1 LPLFTAD
8 ASATRNVVA
17 APSVPTQ
24 VVNKFETIVEAPKTA
39 KQRFRRTKDEIR
51 LGLTIEQAMSA
62 RSNAISKVK
71 QPSNTKTVKAA
82 KPVEN
87 KAAKRFR
94 RTQQEIELGLSIE
107 KAAAMRGV
115 ELAGKP
121 KKIFVE
127 RKVEVKPQSTGD
139 LIETLSPRIQ
149 ARARAVTSFRSK
161 GHKGVITTDM
171 LDLVEQALAAGKVT
185 KCAPF
190 VDKDGFNHFTQEE
203 AK

>member
-1 LPLFTAD
+1 MGARVDL
-8 ASATRNVVA
+8 
-17 APSVPTQ
+17 TQ
-24 VVNKFETIVEAPKTA
+24 VVKPRKA
-39 KQRFRRTKDEIR
+39 KD
-51 LGLTIEQAMSA
+51 
-62 RSNAISKVK
+62 
-71 QPSNTKTVKAA
+71 VKAA

-87 KAAKRFR
+87 KASTRFH
-94 RTQQEIELGLSIE
+94 RTQKEIELGLSIE
-107 KAAAMRGV
+107 QAAAMRGV
-115 ELAGKP
+115 QLAGKP

-127 RKVEVKPQSTGD
+127 RKVEMKPQSSGD

-171 LDLVEQALAAGKVT
+171 LDLVEKAVAAGKVT

-190 VDKDGFNHFTQEE
+190 VDKDGFNHLTQEE